1 MGKLT
6 EIYKQELLQSG
17 FLEAEEAK
25 NHFYKELM
33 PDVAFVLNIIGEN
46 EWWCQI
52 VYGFA
57 STAFTKMKNNEDA
70 LKFYGVDSEAI
81 AVRRRALI
89 TPGEDTAEL
98 RAEIA
103 EMYAKYAQL
112 GKDELLAS
120 AKELRKQFIAK
131 FAAPLKQLGLR
142 KKGNVWSLPSGRRVF
157 DIQKSM
163 YSDEYYFNLYSDLYG
178 NICGFERLGIAGYKE
193 PFDWQLIDEKV
204 FDKFIEECVVKEIKI
219 ALGL

>member
-1 MGKLT
+1 
-6 EIYKQELLQSG
+6 
-17 FLEAEEAK
+17 
-25 NHFYKELM
+25 M
-33 PDVAFVLNIIGEN
+33 PDVAFAVNIIGEN

-52 VYGFA
+52 IYGFA

-70 LKFYGVDSEAI
+70 LKVYGVDSEGI
-81 AVRRRALI
+81 TVRRRAVI
-89 TPGEDTAEL
+89 TPGEDTAAL

-103 EMYAKYAQL
+103 EIHAKYAHL

-142 KKGNVWSLPSGRRVF
+142 KKGNVWSLPNGRRVF

-163 YSDEYYFNLYSDLYG
+163 YSDEYYFNLYADLYSR
-178 NICGFERLGIAGYKE
+178 NIYLGFKRLGIASYKE

-204 FDKFIEECVVKEIKI
+204 FDTFIEECVVKEIENVLK
-219 ALGL
+219 L